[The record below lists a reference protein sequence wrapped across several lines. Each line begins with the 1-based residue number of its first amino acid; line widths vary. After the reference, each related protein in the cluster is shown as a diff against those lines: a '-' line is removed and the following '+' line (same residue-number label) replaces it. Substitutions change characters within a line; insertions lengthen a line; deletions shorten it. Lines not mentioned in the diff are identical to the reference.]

1 MYIELCPHININD
14 FDEMRAHYKDYL
26 RSKNFDDKWINH
38 NLNSFDACR
47 YEENY
52 EAIYEL
58 MTSIGVILV
67 ED

>member
-1 MYIELCPHININD
+1 MFMNLNPQINVND

-26 RSKNFDDKWINH
+26 RFKNFDDKWINH
-38 NLNSFDACR
+38 SLNSFDAYR
-47 YEENY
+47 YEGDY
-52 EAIYEL
+52 EAIYKL